1 MKTKQ
6 IAWVMVVLFSV
17 SLQLNAQFSEKKEVP
32 KEENGGNSLEDGAMD
47 KTTFNT
53 SRLEDIQQLEVLQ
66 KRLQIA
72 VDAKSGIEAEVYK
85 NHAFQVM
92 TNEIARSK
100 KNLNELKAGNTEHL
114 DAYQAEHAPNYPIN
128 VSREIQTLTN
138 RTNYEYQVYKR
149 LKSLDL
155 TKNTDS
161 RDFTSAPGYLN
172 AFKSAMQRNL
182 RYESDEKT
190 TPIPGGG
197 PGSHGGGTVEGSGV
211 ITKKGSSETIDEG
224 DPRIQSWLGSKSQ
237 RKSEFMKNQ
246 SDFQT
251 YAGKNDNK
259 MAKRSYQALLQL
271 MMDEINAS
279 RWMIGQVNAGN
290 INKESVDTEVLVNN
304 VNKQQAILTEAK
316 SVSVSFPDDL
326 KANKGKATELIKK
339 FAATL

>member
-6 IAWVMVVLFSV
+6 IAWVLIILFSM
-17 SLQLNAQFSEKKEVP
+17 SLQLNAQFSEKKVVP
-32 KEENGGNSLEDGAMD
+32 KEKSGGNSLEDGAMD

-53 SRLEDIQQLEVLQ
+53 SRLEDIQQMEIFKKKLQ
-66 KRLQIA
+66 TAI
-72 VDAKSGIEAEVYK
+72 DNKSGIEAEVYK
-85 NHAFQVM
+85 NQALPLMV
-92 TNEIARSK
+92 NEIARSK
-100 KNLNELKAGNTEHL
+100 KNLSELKAGNTTHL
-114 DAYQAEHAPNYPIN
+114 EAYQAEHAPNYPIN

-138 RTNYEYQVYKR
+138 RSNYEVQVYNR
-149 LKSLDL
+149 LKGLNL
-155 TKNTDS
+155 TQNTTS

-172 AFKSAMQRNL
+172 AFISAMNRNL

-197 PGSHGGGTVEGSGV
+197 PGSHGGGTIEGPGV
-211 ITKKGSSETIDEG
+211 ITKKGSSETINDG
-224 DPRIQSWLGSKSQ
+224 DPRLQSWLGSKSQ

-259 MAKRSYQALLQL
+259 MAKRSYKALLQL
-271 MMDEINAS
+271 MMDEVNAS
-279 RWMIGQVNAGN
+279 KWMIGQVNAGN
-290 INKESVDTEVLVNN
+290 INKESFDTEALANN

-326 KANKGKATELIKK
+326 KANKSKATELINK